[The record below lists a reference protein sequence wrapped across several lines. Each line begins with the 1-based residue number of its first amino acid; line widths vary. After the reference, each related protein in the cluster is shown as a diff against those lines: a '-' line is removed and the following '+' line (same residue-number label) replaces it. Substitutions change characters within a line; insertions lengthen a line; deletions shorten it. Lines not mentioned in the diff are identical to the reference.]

1 MTEQERDQLFA
12 QAEAA
17 RVNGDYEAAQPLYE
31 QILANFE
38 ASSDAHTGLGHCLL
52 NTGLFDEALAEYEK
66 VVALLPGNKGAMLTY
81 GKALCML
88 GMFDEAKAQFEQ
100 VLAIDPDDLDANEQM
115 AYFPE

>member
-31 QILANFE
+31 QILVDYE
-38 ASSDAHTGLGHCLL
+38 GSPDAHTGLGHCLL

-66 VVALLPGNKGAMLTY
+66 VVALLPDNKGALLTY

-88 GMFDEAKAQFEQ
+88 GMFDEAKAQFVK
-100 VLAIDPDDLDANEQM
+100 VLALDPDDMDANEQM

>member
-31 QILANFE
+31 QILEGYE
-38 ASSDAHTGLGHCLL
+38 AHPEARTGLGHCLL

-66 VVALLPGNKGAMLTY
+66 VVALLPGDKGALLTY

-88 GMFDEAKAQFEQ
+88 GMFDEAKAQFVK
-100 VLAIDPDDLDANEQM
+100 VLEIDPDDDDANDQM